1 VLRKSGDSHLSERPV
16 ALQFAEFARAL
27 RFEDLPASVVH
38 EAKRAIL
45 NYFGVAIGGW
55 SDPSCAVLATML
67 DGSSGS
73 RHATAVGSSLR
84 LDVLNASFLNAV
96 LANALEFDDTHMPT
110 VIHPA
115 APVAPPLFA
124 LAERQRI
131 SGRQFLTAFV
141 LGVEIACRAGNS
153 VSPGHYARG
162 WHITTTC
169 GVLGSAGSAA
179 MILNLTNQQFSHA
192 IGIAASQA
200 SGLVENLPS
209 GAKSVQIGNSA
220 RNGLFAALIAGQGYT
235 ASPRAI
241 EGERGWARAM
251 GDVPDLGALVG
262 NLGRSWELMKNAYK
276 AYPCGIVLAPLI
288 DACLK
293 LGRDHDLAADS
304 IDRVV
309 VRGAPLL
316 LARADRPQVPDERIA
331 KLSLQHAAAVAF
343 VRRRAGVM
351 EFGEASVNAA
361 EIAAFRTKVVAE
373 ADAALSM
380 SEAVVQ
386 VEVAGRSLSAHIT
399 APKGSLENP
408 LTDKEIREKARE
420 LANLAGSA
428 IDIDRLA
435 DAVWDLNQSEDAGT
449 LMEIACAV

>member
-1 VLRKSGDSHLSERPV
+1 MLSKSGDSHLSEQPV

-38 EAKRAIL
+38 EAKRALL

-55 SDPSCAVLATML
+55 SDPSCVVLSTML
-67 DGSSGS
+67 DGVSGQRQAS
-73 RHATAVGSSLR
+73 AVGSSLK
-84 LDVLNASFLNAV
+84 LDVLNVAFLNAV

-141 LGVEIACRAGNS
+141 LGVEIACRAGNA

-169 GVLGSAGSAA
+169 GVLGSAGAAA
-179 MILNLTNQQFSHA
+179 MILDLTDQQFSHA
-192 IGIAASQA
+192 LGIAASQA

-220 RNGLFAALIAGQGYT
+220 RNGLFAALIAEQGYT

-251 GDVPDLGALVG
+251 GDVPDLTALIG
-262 NLGRSWELMKNAYK
+262 NLGGSWELMKNAYK
-276 AYPCGIVLAPLI
+276 AYPCGIVLAPVI
-288 DACLK
+288 DACLE
-293 LGRDHDLAADS
+293 LGRDHKLVASS

-316 LARADRPQVPDERIA
+316 LARANRAQVPDERIA
-331 KLSLQHAAAVAF
+331 KLSLQHAAAAAF
-343 VRRRAGVM
+343 VRGRAGVT
-351 EFGEASVNAA
+351 EFGEASVNDVDM
-361 EIAAFRTKVVAE
+361 AAFRSKVIAV
-373 ADAALSM
+373 ADAALSV
-380 SEAVVQ
+380 SEAVVDL
-386 VEVAGRSLSAHIT
+386 EVGGRKLSAHIT

-408 LTDKEIREKARE
+408 LTDREIREKARD
-420 LANLAGSA
+420 LAKLVGLAV
-428 IDIDRLA
+428 DIDRLA
-435 DAVWDLNQSEDAGT
+435 DAIWDLDKQEDAGT
-449 LMEIACAV
+449 LMAITRGA

>member
-1 VLRKSGDSHLSERPV
+1 VLSKSGDRHLSERPV

-38 EAKRAIL
+38 EAKRALL

-55 SDPSCAVLATML
+55 SDPSCAVLSTML
-67 DGSSGS
+67 GGISGKRQASVIGSL
-73 RHATAVGSSLR
+73 LR
-84 LDVLNASFLNAV
+84 LDMLNASFLNAV

-124 LAERQRI
+124 LAEQRQI
-131 SGRQFLTAFV
+131 SGRQLLTAFV
-141 LGVEIACRAGNS
+141 FGVEIACRAGNA

-169 GVLGSAGSAA
+169 GVLGAAGAAA
-179 MILNLTNQQFSHA
+179 MTLNLTDQQFSHA
-192 IGIAASQA
+192 LGIAASQA

-220 RNGLFAALIAGQGYT
+220 RNGLFAALIAEQGYT
-235 ASPRAI
+235 ASPMAI

-262 NLGRSWELMKNAYK
+262 NLGGSWELMKNAYK
-276 AYPCGIVLAPLI
+276 AYPCGIVLAPVI
-288 DACLK
+288 DACLQ
-293 LGRDHDLAADS
+293 LGRDHELTASS

-316 LARADRPQVPDERIA
+316 LARADRAQVSDERIA
-331 KLSLQHAAAVAF
+331 KLSLQHAAAAAF
-343 VRRRAGVM
+343 VRGRAGVM
-351 EFGEASVNAA
+351 EFGEASVNDAGM
-361 EIAAFRTKVVAE
+361 AAFRSKVVAV
-373 ADAALSM
+373 ADIALSV
-380 SEAVVQ
+380 SEAVVE
-386 VEVAGRSLSAHIT
+386 VELAGKKLSFRIM

-408 LTDKEIREKARE
+408 LTDEDIREKARD
-420 LANLAGSA
+420 LAKLAGSA

-435 DAVWDLNQSEDAGT
+435 DAIWDLDMCQDARV
-449 LMEIACAV
+449 LMAIAGNA